1 MKNYRPVSNLPFISK
16 VLEKVV
22 VKRLDDHMLDNNL
35 YSSGQSAYRE
45 RHSTETAL
53 LKVQSDILTALN
65 SGSGAVLLMLDL
77 SAAFDTIDHGILL
90 SRLNNLYGI
99 SGDALDWFKSYL
111 SSRVQ
116 RVIIGDTVSEC
127 KDLNFGVPQGSV
139 LGPKIYCMYTKPISD
154 IIAGHGF
161 SHHCYADDTQ
171 LYINFFFFLLFL
183 GRTPLKSNCKLVNR
197 LLAADLL
204 LQV

>member
-1 MKNYRPVSNLPFISK
+1 MSFISK

-22 VKRLDDHMLDNNL
+22 AKRLDDHMLDNNL
-35 YSSGQSAYRE
+35 YSSVQSASRE

-53 LKVQSDILTALN
+53 LKVQSDILTALD
-65 SGSGAVLLMLDL
+65 SGSGAVLFMLDL

-90 SRLNNLYGI
+90 SRLNSLYGI

-111 SSRVQ
+111 SNRVQ

-139 LGPKIYCMYTKPISD
+139 LGPKIYCMYTKPISG
-154 IIAGHGF
+154 IIAGHGL

-171 LYINFFFFLLFL
+171 LYIVIEHSASI
-183 GRTPLKSNCKLVNR
+183 TM
-197 LLAADLL
+197 AT
-204 LQV
+204 